1 MASPTDSVFRAACVQ
16 LRSSRDMEA
25 SLASAEQLIREAA
38 GAGAEFVATPE
49 NTNIMELRTKAL
61 FAAIHHQEDD
71 PGLAR
76 FQALAA
82 ELKIWLLI
90 GSLAIRV
97 SESQA
102 ANRQFLLSPAGEII
116 STYDK
121 IHMFDVDLANGES
134 YRESKNFAAGGE
146 ATVVDLPWLKLGHS
160 ICYDL
165 RFAYQYRLLAQ
176 NGAGL
181 LVVPAAFTK
190 RTGLAHWHILLR
202 ARAIETGCFVMAPAQ
217 GGLHDNGRETF
228 GHSLIVAPWGEILAE
243 SGEDPG
249 YILAEIDPAMIQQ
262 ARGQVPSLQH
272 DRDIVVK
279 KP

>member
-1 MASPTDSVFRAACVQ
+1 MSTDGVFRAACVQ

-25 SLASAEQLIREAA
+25 SLDFADALIREAA
-38 GAGAEFVATPE
+38 GAGAVFIATPE

-61 FAAIHHQEDD
+61 FAAIYPQDDD
-71 PGLAR
+71 PGLRR

-82 ELKIWLLI
+82 ELNIWLLI
-90 GSLAIRV
+90 GSLAIRA
-97 SESQA
+97 SETQA
-102 ANRQFLLSPAGEII
+102 VNRQFLLSPEGEIV

-121 IHMFDVDLANGES
+121 VHMFDVDLANGES

-146 ATVVDLPWLKLGHS
+146 AKIAPLPWLKLGHS

-190 RTGLAHWHILLR
+190 RTGLAHWHVLLR

-228 GHSLIVAPWGEILAE
+228 GHSLIIAPWGEIMAE
-243 SGEDPG
+243 SGDDPG
-249 YILAEIDPAMIQQ
+249 FILADIDPALIQH
-262 ARGQVPSLQH
+262 ARSQVPSLQH

>member
-1 MASPTDSVFRAACVQ
+1 MTAPENSLFRAACVQ
-16 LRSSRDMEA
+16 LRSSRDMDA
-25 SLASAEQLIREAA
+25 SLYAAEALIREAA
-38 GAGAEFVATPE
+38 GAGADFIATPE

-61 FAAIHHQEDD
+61 FAAIHTQDDD
-71 PGLAR
+71 PGLKR
-76 FQALAA
+76 FQALAS
-82 ELKIWLLI
+82 ELQIWLLV

-102 ANRQFLLSPAGEII
+102 ANRQFLLSPKGEIV

-121 IHMFDVDLANGES
+121 VHMFDVDLANGES
-134 YRESKNFAAGGE
+134 YRESKNFAAGAE
-146 ATVVDLPWLKLGHS
+146 AKIADLPWLKLGHS

-176 NGAGL
+176 NGAQL

-190 RTGLAHWHILLR
+190 RTGVAHWHILLR

-249 YILAEIDPAMIQQ
+249 FILADIDPSMIQQ
-262 ARGQVPSLQH
+262 ARAQVPSLQH
-272 DRDIVVK
+272 DREIVVK

>member
-1 MASPTDSVFRAACVQ
+1 MATEDIFRAACVQ

-25 SLASAEQLIREAA
+25 SLDAAEQYIREAA
-38 GAGAEFVATPE
+38 AAGAVFVATPE

-61 FAAIHHQEDD
+61 FAAIHRQEDD
-71 PGLAR
+71 PGLKR
-76 FQALAA
+76 FQALADA
-82 ELKIWLLI
+82 LNIWLLI

-97 SESQA
+97 SDTQA
-102 ANRQFLLSPAGEII
+102 ANRQFLLSPEGGIV

-121 IHMFDVDLANGES
+121 VHMFDVDLANGES
-134 YRESKNFAAGGE
+134 YRESKNFAAGRQ
-146 ATVVDLPWLKLGHS
+146 AVTADLPWLTLGHS

-228 GHSLIVAPWGEILAE
+228 GHSLIIAPWGEILSE

-249 YILAEIDPAMIQQ
+249 FIVADIDPALIQA
-262 ARGQVPSLQH
+262 ARDQVPALQH
-272 DRDIVVK
+272 DRDIVVE